1 MSSPRDLEESISDF
15 FSKAGACTSRIQC
28 DEFANKTFGGSITSV
43 PVQGFREPESPLN
56 MTILA
61 SVQAVHPDF
70 VANHSFHGTIGES
83 PALYVYSMNML
94 PGDNYF
100 DLSLSLED
108 DDVEH
113 RLETVRSL
121 ARFFA
126 QSWQNGSRPEPKSIS
141 VTFEDCCSSFDYL
154 SRTLPSRFQN
164 LITQVK
170 DSLPALFSEDY
181 PLVLTHSDFSERNI
195 LANPTTGEI
204 TGIIDWAEFWS
215 VFCELVDG
223 VSQSEM
229 ELVHL
234 ARQAGL
240 FLRYGIPYKP
250 GRKGVVGV
258 ATGVE
263 CEDVTVGVVEMQF
276 TDAVGGVQIP

>member
-1 MSSPRDLEESISDF
+1 
-15 FSKAGACTSRIQC
+15 
-28 DEFANKTFGGSITSV
+28 
-43 PVQGFREPESPLN
+43 

-83 PALYVYSMNML
+83 PALYVYSMNIL

-181 PLVLTHSDFSERNI
+181 PLVLTHGDFSERNI

-204 TGIIDWAEFWS
+204 TGIIDWAEVGILPFGFMLYGLDNLLGYLTPDGWVFYDATDDLRDEFWS

-258 ATGVE
+258 GGTDTTLKVLTGLLCPE
-263 CEDVTVGVVEMQF
+263 E
-276 TDAVGGVQIP
+276 IP